1 MLVLDFGKKMKKVM
15 KINKADIWSI
25 FIIVI
30 YNINYFIF
38 QFSQNE
44 ELKKIL
50 YATHPKIL
58 AEASPGDRIWGIGL
72 RKDNPLAWDR
82 KTWRG
87 KNLLGYALTRVRDKL
102 MKKDGLIDES

>member
-1 MLVLDFGKKMKKVM
+1 MKKLGRKVRNFDQETWDSNCQ
-15 KINKADIWSI
+15 KIVEEGNEAK
-25 FIIVI
+25 
-30 YNINYFIF
+30 
-38 QFSQNE
+38 FSQNE